1 MKVDEGLSSRKL
13 THWLLHRF
21 WREPLVEPH
30 EQHRIRHWYRRVAAR
45 AKGDAQRRV
54 ERASAFLAQGTAADG
69 GVAEAPAAAAPPRP
83 ARFKLA
89 RAPEE
94 ADAPPA
100 PDAAAAADDDVDDE
114 EWAKVEDFI
123 PTRWA
128 WLRCEAQARAD
139 ELEDYITEELLS
151 ADLLDVLKQVQELNP
166 EKSDPQP
173 QQRLIWRGGGGT
185 LTEAVLKAVKAS
197 ARHAFNDSTLFF
209 SKRPVRLHTQM
220 KACASEATL
229 KADAEIL
236 VKGKLA
242 LDQTVLPPLLR
253 IFAATCLPAL
263 TTALSDVAKQVEGAV
278 VVASEEGSV
287 KTAERMVE
295 AMKSE
300 IAKKHQAE
308 EGAGLCVNQP
318 VSRRTRI

>member
-1 MKVDEGLSSRKL
+1 MKVDEGLSRRKL

-45 AKGDAQRRV
+45 AKQDARRRAD
-54 ERASAFLAQGTAADG
+54 RASAFLAQGGAAAEPQ

-83 ARFKLA
+83 TRFKLA

-139 ELEDYITEELLS
+139 ELEDYITEVES
-151 ADLLDVLKQVQELNP
+151 CV
-166 EKSDPQP
+166 
-173 QQRLIWRGGGGT
+173 
-185 LTEAVLKAVKAS
+185 
-197 ARHAFNDSTLFF
+197 
-209 SKRPVRLHTQM
+209 
-220 KACASEATL
+220 
-229 KADAEIL
+229 EI
-236 VKGKLA
+236 
-242 LDQTVLPPLLR
+242 
-253 IFAATCLPAL
+253 
-263 TTALSDVAKQVEGAV
+263 
-278 VVASEEGSV
+278 
-287 KTAERMVE
+287 
-295 AMKSE
+295 
-300 IAKKHQAE
+300 
-308 EGAGLCVNQP
+308 NQ
-318 VSRRTRI
+318 

>member
-45 AKGDAQRRV
+45 AKSDARRRV

-100 PDAAAAADDDVDDE
+100 PDAAAAATDDDVDDE

-151 ADLLDVLKQVQELNP
+151 ADLLDVLRQVQELNP

-209 SKRPVRLHTQM
+209 SKATGSFAHTDEGLRLGGDAQGRLRDPRQGQARPRPDRAAPSAPYLRCYLPT
-220 KACASEATL
+220 CT
-229 KADAEIL
+229 DN
-236 VKGKLA
+236 GA
-242 LDQTVLPPLLR
+242 LR
-253 IFAATCLPAL
+253 
-263 TTALSDVAKQVEGAV
+263 
-278 VVASEEGSV
+278 
-287 KTAERMVE
+287 RR
-295 AMKSE
+295 
-300 IAKKHQAE
+300 QA
-308 EGAGLCVNQP
+308 GRGRCG
-318 VSRRTRI
+318 RRE

>member
-1 MKVDEGLSSRKL
+1 MKVDEGLSRRKL

-45 AKGDAQRRV
+45 AKQDARRRAD
-54 ERASAFLAQGTAADG
+54 RASAFLAQGAAADG

-100 PDAAAAADDDVDDE
+100 PDAAAAAADDDVDDE

-151 ADLLDVLKQVQELNP
+151 PDLLDVLKQVQELNP

-197 ARHAFNDSTLFF
+197 ALPAFNDSTLFF
-209 SKRPVRLHTQM
+209 SKATGSFAHTDEGLRLGGDAQGRRRDPSKGQARPRPDRAAPSAPYLRCYLPTR
-220 KACASEATL
+220 
-229 KADAEIL
+229 AE
-236 VKGKLA
+236 GGA
-242 LDQTVLPPLLR
+242 L
-253 IFAATCLPAL
+253 
-263 TTALSDVAKQVEGAV
+263 
-278 VVASEEGSV
+278 
-287 KTAERMVE
+287 
-295 AMKSE
+295 
-300 IAKKHQAE
+300 
-308 EGAGLCVNQP
+308 
-318 VSRRTRI
+318 

>member
-13 THWLLHRF
+13 TRWLLHRF

-45 AKGDAQRRV
+45 AKSDARRRV
-54 ERASAFLAQGTAADG
+54 ERASAFLAQGAAADG

-100 PDAAAAADDDVDDE
+100 PDAAAAAAADDDVDDE

-185 LTEAVLKAVKAS
+185 LTEAVLKAVKA
-197 ARHAFNDSTLFF
+197 
-209 SKRPVRLHTQM
+209 
-220 KACASEATL
+220 CASEATL
-229 KADAEIL
+229 KNDADIL

-263 TTALSDVAKQVEGAV
+263 KAALDDVAGQVEGAV

-287 KTAERMVE
+287 RPVW
-295 AMKSE
+295 KSISE
-300 IAKKHQAE
+300 LGYLRE
-308 EGAGLCVNQP
+308 P
-318 VSRRTRI
+318 S

>member
-1 MKVDEGLSSRKL
+1 MTAQAR
-13 THWLLHRF
+13 
-21 WREPLVEPH
+21 WREG
-30 EQHRIRHWYRRVAAR
+30 RRR
-45 AKGDAQRRV
+45 SLEKKTDSHTGSG
-54 ERASAFLAQGTAADG
+54 ASRSSSPTSSTGYGTGTAASPRG
-69 GVAEAPAAAAPPRP
+69 RSRTRGAARTAPRRSSRRAPPRSP
-83 ARFKLA
+83 RASPRPRPRRRRRARRGSSA

-128 WLRCEAQARAD
+128 RLRCEAQARAD

-197 ARHAFNDSTLFF
+197 ALPAFNDSTLFF

-229 KADAEIL
+229 KADSEIL

-242 LDQTVLPPLLR
+242 LDQTVLPPCSASSLLHVCPR
-253 IFAATCLPAL
+253 LRPRS
-263 TTALSDVAKQVEGAV
+263 TTSPG
-278 VVASEEGSV
+278 GSRAPSSSRARRAP
-287 KTAERMVE
+287 KTARVE
-295 AMKSE
+295 
-300 IAKKHQAE
+300 I
-308 EGAGLCVNQP
+308 NQ
-318 VSRRTRI
+318 

>member
-54 ERASAFLAQGTAADG
+54 ERASAFLAQGAAAEPQG

-100 PDAAAAADDDVDDE
+100 PDAAAAATDDDVDDE

-197 ARHAFNDSTLFF
+197 ALPAFNDSTLFF
-209 SKRPVRLHTQM
+209 SKATGSFAHTDEGLCLGGDAQGRLRDPRQGQARPRP
-220 KACASEATL
+220 
-229 KADAEIL
+229 D
-236 VKGKLA
+236 G
-242 LDQTVLPPLLR
+242 
-253 IFAATCLPAL
+253 AATPAPHL
-263 TTALSDVAKQVEGAV
+263 RGHMPVH
-278 VVASEEGSV
+278 AS
-287 KTAERMVE
+287 AQ
-295 AMKSE
+295 
-300 IAKKHQAE
+300 I
-308 EGAGLCVNQP
+308 
-318 VSRRTRI
+318 

>member
-1 MKVDEGLSSRKL
+1 MKVDEGLSRRKL

-45 AKGDAQRRV
+45 AKQDARRRAD
-54 ERASAFLAQGTAADG
+54 RASAFLAQGAAADG

-94 ADAPPA
+94 VDAPPV
-100 PDAAAAADDDVDDE
+100 PDAAAAATDDDVDDE

-197 ARHAFNDSTLFF
+197 ALPAFNDSTLFF
-209 SKRPVRLHTQM
+209 SKATGSFAHTDEGLRLGGDAQGRRRDPRQGQARPRPDRAAPSAPYLRCYLPT
-220 KACASEATL
+220 CT
-229 KADAEIL
+229 DN
-236 VKGKLA
+236 GA
-242 LDQTVLPPLLR
+242 LR
-253 IFAATCLPAL
+253 
-263 TTALSDVAKQVEGAV
+263 
-278 VVASEEGSV
+278 
-287 KTAERMVE
+287 RR
-295 AMKSE
+295 
-300 IAKKHQAE
+300 QA
-308 EGAGLCVNQP
+308 GRGRCG
-318 VSRRTRI
+318 RRE

>member
-1 MKVDEGLSSRKL
+1 MKVDEGLSRRKL

-45 AKGDAQRRV
+45 AKQDARRRAD
-54 ERASAFLAQGTAADG
+54 RASAFLAQGAAAAEPQ

-151 ADLLDVLKQVQELNP
+151 ADLLDVLRQVQELNP

-185 LTEAVLKAVKAS
+185 LTEAVLKAVKA
-197 ARHAFNDSTLFF
+197 
-209 SKRPVRLHTQM
+209 
-220 KACASEATL
+220 CASEATL
-229 KADAEIL
+229 KNDADIL

-253 IFAATCLPAL
+253 IFAATCLSVPAHKYNFA
-263 TTALSDVAKQVEGAV
+263 ALLAHG
-278 VVASEEGSV
+278 
-287 KTAERMVE
+287 
-295 AMKSE
+295 
-300 IAKKHQAE
+300 
-308 EGAGLCVNQP
+308 
-318 VSRRTRI
+318 